1 MSIFRR
7 KPRAAAGRTDPTG
20 ATEHSPAPPP
30 PPVPQVDG
38 AGIAAE
44 VSRATTGIVSRIEA
58 RMERWFESL
67 AARISSSTE
76 TTQDRIDVAAGRID
90 GVVEKV
96 GRTFEDAVARIEKA
110 IAEGRTRV
118 ETAPPQPVPAPPV
131 VQTEPE
137 PSFDEDNPDERYAAV
152 IREFVGRAPTSA
164 VSGNMVEVTVIGRLK
179 NGAIAWFNESLSM
192 FGTVTKDL
200 LGEMEPQTDDRFRA
214 RVVSYPWGHV
224 VAAVVPYSLVSP
236 FAVRPVTEVTVE
248 SAGTP
253 PDSVRGTPFERLRPG
268 DIVLAR
274 VPYDGT
280 FGLDKRGRT
289 AKNRP
294 SVFLRWGHDNYAWLR
309 AIYDADGFVASNNL
323 GIRLVDSHVLD
334 KASVVRNAE
343 YDIDPANILRHL
355 GRLGTRDLNALN
367 IEDTPVDNQAP
378 ESQAPVNYDRPDLDP
393 VTREIPVLIAAVK
406 PTSTDD
412 PDRVMDAMLS
422 AFVTNDALSDLLR
435 TEGIHFAMVGHVFAT
450 LARSGGINVPKGS
463 FRRLIDARL
472 HADTASSGNAFEL
485 RPDENNHP
493 VLWLRTGP
501 APAPAAP
508 AARPASEEEPG
519 PVDDWNHEPRFVL
532 DEDYETPD
540 LIVYDQESVAVLM
553 RDRRVDLTRAV
564 RDLRADGNAPAYII
578 GSDAEYGWAAF
589 QQAARHRGWRT
600 ATADSRAEVCAA
612 AARIAKEHGAE
623 FVTMVGFHSDVIAE
637 LENNGHE
644 VTIVSNLE

>member
-7 KPRAAAGRTDPTG
+7 KPRSVAGRTDPTE
-20 ATEHSPAPPP
+20 AKEHSPAPPP
-30 PPVPQVDG
+30 PPVPHVDG

-96 GRTFEDAVARIEKA
+96 GRTVEDAVARIEKA

-118 ETAPPQPVPAPPV
+118 ETPPPQPVPAPPV

-137 PSFDEDNPDERYAAV
+137 PGFDEDNPDERYAAV

-200 LGEMEPQTDDRFRA
+200 LGEMEPQTDDRFRT

-236 FAVRPVTEVTVE
+236 FAVRPVTEVTVD

-253 PDSVRGTPFERLRPG
+253 PDSVKGTPFERLRPG

-280 FGLDKRGRT
+280 LGLDKRGRM

-378 ESQAPVNYDRPDLDP
+378 ETQAPVNYDRSDLDP

-406 PTSTDD
+406 PAPTDD
-412 PDRVMDAMLS
+412 PGRVMDAMLS
-422 AFVTNDALSDLLR
+422 AFVSNDTLSGLLR

-472 HADTASSGNAFEL
+472 QADTASSGNAFEL

-501 APAPAAP
+501 APVRTVVAEPAQKD
-508 AARPASEEEPG
+508 EPV
-519 PVDDWNHEPRFVL
+519 PVDDTNLEPRFVL
-532 DEDYETPD
+532 DDEYEVPD
-540 LIVYDQESVAVLM
+540 LIIYDQESAAVLM
-553 RDRRVDLTRAV
+553 RERRVDLTQAL
-564 RDLRADGNAPAYII
+564 RDLRADGNAPAYIL

-589 QQAARHRGWRT
+589 QQAARHRGWKT
-600 ATADSRAEVCAA
+600 AVTGSRAEVCAT

-623 FVTMVGFHSDVIAE
+623 FVTVVGFHSDVIAE